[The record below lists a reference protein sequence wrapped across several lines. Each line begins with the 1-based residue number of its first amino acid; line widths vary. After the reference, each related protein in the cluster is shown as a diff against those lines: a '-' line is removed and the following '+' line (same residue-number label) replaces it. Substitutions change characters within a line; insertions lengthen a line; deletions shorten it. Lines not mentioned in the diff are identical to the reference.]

1 MFTQNLQTTPYMQK
15 FPQYLTMGL
24 RVISTKLSEEEHS
37 KIMEMCKES
46 QTNLSTFLKQCIME
60 LVEKEENKIE
70 KPVEATPT
78 PEFSLINEK
87 IAPTENKVKAQIR
100 YQYF

>member
-1 MFTQNLQTTPYMQK
+1 
-15 FPQYLTMGL
+15 MGL
-24 RVISTKLSEEEHS
+24 RVISTKLTEEEHS

-46 QTNLSTFLKQCIME
+46 QTILSTFLKQCIME

-70 KPVEATPT
+70 KPIEATPT

-87 IAPTENKVKAQIR
+87 IAPTENKVTAQIR

>member
-1 MFTQNLQTTPYMQK
+1 MLIWGNVPRLHVAS
-15 FPQYLTMGL
+15 
-24 RVISTKLSEEEHS
+24 RVVSTKLTEEEHS

-46 QTNLSTFLKQCIME
+46 QTILSTFLKQCIME

-87 IAPTENKVKAQIR
+87 NCTNRKQSHSPD
-100 YQYF
+100 